1 MAIQNVLN
9 DIKNSPQLSKN
20 FTAFRYIAESKG
32 EYKDFP
38 QWISRDLVKVLN
50 QQNISKIYSHQYESL
65 ELIHQGENIII
76 VTPTASGK
84 TLCYN
89 LPVLNSI
96 LKEPESRALYLFPT
110 KALSQDQITELQSLI
125 DALEKNIACYTYD
138 GDTPTDARRA
148 IRLQGHIIATNPDM
162 LHTAMLPHHDKWIK
176 MLQNLKYVVIDE
188 LHTYRG
194 VFGSH
199 LNNVIRRLKRICRFY
214 GSSPLFICSS
224 ATIANPAELAHRLI
238 EENVELID
246 KNGAPR
252 SEKYFIFYN
261 PPVVNRQLGIRANY
275 LHAARSLALDFIN
288 ENVQTILF
296 TTSRQNVEVLTKYL
310 KDKFEKEIR
319 SKGKIAGYRGGY
331 LPNLRREIERGL
343 RNGEI
348 VGVIS
353 TNALELGIDIGQLD
367 ACIIVG
373 YPGSIASTWQQAGRA
388 GRRKGLSVAI
398 LVARSNPLDQFIIQN
413 PDYFFGKSPEQALIN
428 PDNLTILL
436 AHIKCAAFELPF
448 TDGERFGSHNIDEIL
463 KFLEEKGVL
472 HHSGNRWHWMQD
484 SYPADDISLR
494 SISADNFV
502 VIDKTLGKEV
512 IAEVDYTSAF
522 STLYPEA
529 IYMHQS
535 QQYQVEN
542 LDLQG
547 KRAYIK
553 KVDAEYY
560 TEALDYTGVKILDV
574 FDASPEGKV
583 SLEHG
588 EVQVNY
594 KIAGYK
600 KIKFYTNENI
610 GYGSVNLPEQEM
622 HTTAYW
628 FTLPQEILNR
638 LHYTQAEIIDG
649 LLGISFQL
657 QSMATVLL
665 MCDINDIERCI
676 GDKSSRWFARN
687 SPDGRGIYSYDLQR
701 KEDSPAM
708 YQPFQPTLFL
718 YDNYPGGIGF
728 SQQLFEA
735 HTILLKKALEMIEKC
750 PCEHG
755 CPSCV
760 GPVNEVGAASK
771 EIAIK
776 ILKTII

>member
-1 MAIQNVLN
+1 MTIQESLKAVTNNYKL
-9 DIKNSPQLSKN
+9 KKN
-20 FTAFRYIAESKG
+20 FTAFHHIPESNG
-32 EYKDFP
+32 CYADFP
-38 QWISRDLVKVLN
+38 SWLSNGLINVLKKKE
-50 QQNISKIYSHQYESL
+50 ISKLYSHQAESL
-65 ELIHQGENIII
+65 DLIHKRKSVVI

-89 LPVLNSI
+89 LPVLNTI
-96 LKEPESRALYLFPT
+96 LKEPQTRALYLFPT
-110 KALSQDQITELQSLI
+110 KALSQDQVAELQDFINLLSRDI
-125 DALEKNIACYTYD
+125 KCYTYD
-138 GDTPTDARRA
+138 GDTATDARKA

-162 LHTAMLPHHDKWIK
+162 LHTAILPHHDKWIK
-176 MLQNLKYVVIDE
+176 MLQNLEYVVIDE
-188 LHTYRG
+188 LHSYRG

-199 LNNVIRRLKRICRFY
+199 FNNVLRRLKRICRFY

-224 ATIANPAELAHRLI
+224 ATIANPAELANRLT
-238 EENVELID
+238 EEEVAIID
-246 KNGAPR
+246 NNGAPR

-275 LHAARSLALDFIN
+275 IYAARGLALDFLSQG
-288 ENVQTILF
+288 VQTIIF
-296 TTSRQNVEVLTKYL
+296 ATSRQNVEVLTKYL
-310 KDKFEKEIR
+310 KDRFEKELTD
-319 SKGKIAGYRGGY
+319 KGKIAGYRGGY
-331 LPNLRREIERGL
+331 LPKLRREIERGL
-343 RNGEI
+343 RNGD
-348 VGVIS
+348 VLGVVS

-388 GRRKGLSVAI
+388 GRRKGFSAAF

-436 AHIKCAAFELPF
+436 SHIKCAAFELPF
-448 TDGERFGSHNIDEIL
+448 TDGEKFGPHELNEIL
-463 KFLEEKGVL
+463 KFLQEKGVL
-472 HHSGNRWHWMQD
+472 HHSGNKWHWMQD

-502 VIDKTLGKEV
+502 VIDQKEAPEV
-512 IAEVDYTSAF
+512 IAEVDYASAF
-522 STLYPEA
+522 GTLYPEA
-529 IYMHQS
+529 IYLHQS
-535 QQYQVEN
+535 QQYQVER

-547 KRAYIK
+547 KRAYVK
-553 KVDAEYY
+553 KVDAEYF

-574 FDASPEGKV
+574 FDSTPKGNILA
-583 SLEHG
+583 EHG

-594 KIAGYK
+594 KIAGFK

-610 GYGSVNLPEQEM
+610 GYGDVNLPEQEM

-628 FTLPQEILNR
+628 FTIPQEALDK
-638 LHYTQAEIIDG
+638 LDYSPAEIIDG
-649 LLGISFQL
+649 LLGLSYQL
-657 QSMATVLL
+657 QNMATVLL

-701 KEDSPAM
+701 KEDSPTI
-708 YQPFQPTLFL
+708 YQPFQPSLFL

-728 SQQLFEA
+728 SQQLFES
-735 HTILLKKALEMIEKC
+735 HQLLLEKAKEMIEKC
-750 PCEHG
+750 PCQHG

-760 GPVNEVGAASK
+760 GPVNEVGTASK
-771 EIAIK
+771 KTAIN
-776 ILKTII
+776 ILKHIL